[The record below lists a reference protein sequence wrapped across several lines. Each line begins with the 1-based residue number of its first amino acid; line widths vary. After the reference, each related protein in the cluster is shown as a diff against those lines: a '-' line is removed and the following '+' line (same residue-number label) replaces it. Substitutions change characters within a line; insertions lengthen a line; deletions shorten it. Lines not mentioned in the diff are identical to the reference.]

1 MNYVGRQKAT
11 VDSWL
16 LQSAEDRF
24 DCYWQLRLSAMNSW
38 KTSWWQLDGQMIS
51 WTDRPTAERTAG
63 RTDGHTDG
71 RTDERMD
78 GQMSKCKINTKKW
91 CDTSFWR
98 ILQEK
103 HDYWV
108 YLSRILTIIDNIEKV
123 MTIIEE
129 LLE

>member
-1 MNYVGRQKAT
+1 
-11 VDSWL
+11 
-16 LQSAEDRF
+16 
-24 DCYWQLRLSAMNSW
+24 
-38 KTSWWQLDGQMIS
+38 MIS

-108 YLSRILTIIDNIEKV
+108 YLSKLLTIIDNIESA
-123 MTIIEE
+123 MTNIEE